1 MLLRPRKT
9 FLVTIGVIVV
19 TVSVF
24 VFGPTLMEALNTSPD
39 RVQYRCTPDATKG
52 RHDPVRDPRPSGT
65 LKVIHL
71 TNAGEFVDRCELSD
85 ALYDLNWDRAYSRRR
100 PPVKSDAKSL
110 SKLAVLYVHG
120 WRHDGE
126 PDDGDVQAF
135 RALLEKL
142 RDRYAGKKNVVG
154 IYVAWNALS
163 GFGVLDYLTF
173 WSKKAVADRIAQ
185 SAVVTKIVSSVG
197 AMMDRATDNP
207 DQFIAI
213 GHSLGARMLF
223 AATAQSLI
231 MATENAHPGY
241 DTGTYKLVRGAA
253 DIVVLLNPA
262 FEATMYTA
270 VNDFMRN
277 EEFFRPDQLPLIVTI
292 STTDDWVTKTAF
304 PIGQWLSSARSPRET
319 TAVGNYDAYIT
330 HTLLPAKD
338 GKCRANDADMTETY
352 LMDGLCLRRS
362 DHQVGRIVQTHN
374 PFLVVR
380 TVPSVIRGHGGIWS
394 AAFSTWLFD
403 ALSSL
408 VQKRDDQG
416 LTTPAKLKLEPE
428 VLGRAVS
435 PGAALGSA
443 AH

>member
-1 MLLRPRKT
+1 MLRRSAKRFSIP
-9 FLVTIGVIVV
+9 FGVLIAAAAL
-19 TVSVF
+19 F
-24 VFGPTLMEALNTSPD
+24 VLGPTFMETLNAPPD
-39 RVQYRCTPDATKG
+39 RVQYRCTPDAAKG
-52 RHDPVRDPRPSGT
+52 RHDPVEDPRPSGT

-85 ALYDLNWDRAYSRRR
+85 ALYDLNWDRAYLSRR
-100 PPVKSDAKSL
+100 PPVRSDAKPL
-110 SKLAVLYVHG
+110 PKLAVLYVHG
-120 WRHDGE
+120 WRHDGD

-135 RALLEKL
+135 TALLDKL
-142 RDRYAGKKNVVG
+142 KNRYVGKKNVVG
-154 IYVAWNALS
+154 VYVGWNALS
-163 GFGVLDYLTF
+163 GFGILDYLTF

-185 SAVVTKIVSSVG
+185 SAVVTKIVASIG
-197 AMMDRATDNP
+197 AIMDRSTDNP

-223 AATAQSLI
+223 AATAQSLVV
-231 MATENAHPGY
+231 ATESAHPGY
-241 DTGTYKLVRGAA
+241 YTGTYRRVRGAA

-277 EEFFRPDQLPLIVTI
+277 EEFFRSDQLPLMVTI

-338 GKCRANDADMTETY
+338 GKCRANDADVAETY
-352 LMDGLCLRRS
+352 LMDSLCLRRS
-362 DHQVGRIVQTHN
+362 DHQIGRVVQTHN

-380 TVPSVIRGHGGIWS
+380 TVPSVIKGHGGIWS
-394 AAFSTWLFD
+394 TAFSSWLFD
-403 ALSSL
+403 ALASL

-416 LTTPAKLKLEPE
+416 PTTLDLTPIPE
-428 VLGRAVS
+428 VLGRVVS